1 LVGGSNP
8 SGATISLRRVAAQ
21 RNVKRQRNAMTA
33 APTFAHIQA
42 AQRAITPALVRTPT
56 RHSRTL
62 SGIAGCDVWLKF
74 ENRQFTASFK
84 ERGALNRILALSED
98 EKKRGVAA
106 MSAGNHAQGVAYHAG
121 RLRIPATI
129 VMPVTTPFNKI
140 KHTRDFGATVIQHGK
155 DLVEADAEARRIAKE
170 QGLTFIHPYDDPL
183 VIAGQGTCALE
194 MLEDVPQLDVLIV
207 PVGGGGLISG
217 CAIAAKTIKPGIE
230 VFGAQSELYP
240 AMYDVLKGLTPP
252 PAPVIQTIAEGIAVK
267 RPGALTAAIC
277 KQMVEDIFVV
287 GEDEIEH
294 ALAMILEIEK
304 TLIEGAAAA
313 GFAALLANAAR
324 FKDRQVGIVM
334 SGGNIDMRLLS
345 NVILRE
351 LTREGRIILLV
362 LQIEDRPGQL
372 ADIARIIADA
382 GGNVLE
388 VSHNRMMAGIP
399 AKSATL
405 ELVVEAR
412 DKEHAQEIRDLL
424 AQRASSSSD
433 DGPGLA
439 AR

>member
-1 LVGGSNP
+1 
-8 SGATISLRRVAAQ
+8 
-21 RNVKRQRNAMTA
+21 MTA
-33 APTFAHIQA
+33 APTFADIQN
-42 AQRAITPALVRTPT
+42 AQRAIQAALVRTPT

-62 SGIAGCDVWLKF
+62 SGIAGCEVWLKF

-84 ERGALNRILALSED
+84 ERGALNRLLALSED
-98 EKKRGVAA
+98 EKQRGVAA

-121 RLRIPATI
+121 RLGIPATI
-129 VMPVTTPFNKI
+129 VMPVTTPFNKV
-140 KHTRDFGATVIQHGK
+140 KHTRDFGATVIQHGQG
-155 DLVEADAEARRIAKE
+155 LVEADTEARRIAGE
-170 QGLTFIHPYDDPL
+170 QGLTFIHPYDDAK
-183 VIAGQGTCALE
+183 VIAGQGTVALE
-194 MLEDVPQLDVLIV
+194 MLEDVPQLDALIV

-217 CAIAAKTIKPGIE
+217 CAIAAKAIKPGIE
-230 VFGAQSELYP
+230 IFGAQSALYP
-240 AMYDVLKGLTPP
+240 AMFDAMKGLTPP
-252 PAPVIQTIAEGIAVK
+252 PAPLVATIAEGIAVK
-267 RPGALTAAIC
+267 RPGVLTTAIC
-277 KQMVEDIFVV
+277 KQLVDDIFVV

-304 TLIEGAAAA
+304 TMIEGAAAA
-313 GFAALLANAAR
+313 GFAALLAHAAR
-324 FKDRQVGIVM
+324 FKARQVGIVL

-412 DKEHAQEIRDLL
+412 DAEHAQEIRD
-424 AQRASSSSD
+424 R
-433 DGPGLA
+433 LA
-439 AR
+439 AKGFNQA

>member
-1 LVGGSNP
+1 MNAGRPRAAASSGPRGGGILVKD
-8 SGATISLRRVAAQ
+8 ISV
-21 RNVKRQRNAMTA
+21 TA
-33 APTFAHIQA
+33 APTFADIQS
-42 AQRAITPALVRTPT
+42 AQTAIAPSLVRTPT

-62 SGIAGCDVWLKF
+62 SDIAGCEVWLKF

-84 ERGALNRILALSED
+84 ERGALNRILSLSATER
-98 EKKRGVAA
+98 KRGVAA

-121 RLRIPATI
+121 RLNIPATI
-129 VMPVTTPFNKI
+129 VMPVTTPFNKV
-140 KHTRDFGATVIQHGK
+140 KHTRDFGATVILHGAS
-155 DLVEADAEARRIAKE
+155 LVDADAEARRIARE

-194 MLEDVPQLDVLIV
+194 MLEDVPQLDALII

-217 CAIAAKTIKPGIE
+217 CAIAAKAMKPAIE
-230 VFGAQSELYP
+230 VYGAQSALYP
-240 AMYDVLKGLTPP
+240 AMFDAMKDIAPP
-252 PAPVIQTIAEGIAVK
+252 PAPLVATIAEGIAVK
-267 RPGALTAAIC
+267 RPGVLTTAIC
-277 KQMVEDIFVV
+277 KELVEDIFVV

-304 TLIEGAAAA
+304 TVIEGAAAA
-313 GFAALLANAAR
+313 GFAALLGHADQ
-324 FKDRQVGIVM
+324 FKGKKVGVVM

-351 LTREGRIILLV
+351 LTREGRIILLT

-372 ADIARIIADA
+372 ADISRIIADA

-405 ELVVEAR
+405 EMVVEAR
-412 DKEHAQEIRDLL
+412 DAEHAQQIRD
-424 AQRASSSSD
+424 Q
-433 DGPGLA
+433 LA
-439 AR
+439 AKGFRQA

>member
-1 LVGGSNP
+1 V
-8 SGATISLRRVAAQ
+8 
-21 RNVKRQRNAMTA
+21 TA
-33 APTFAHIQA
+33 APTFADI
-42 AQRAITPALVRTPT
+42 QRAAARVQPALVRTPT

-62 SGIAGCDVWLKF
+62 SGIAGCEVWLKF

-121 RLRIPATI
+121 RLGIPATI
-129 VMPVTTPFNKI
+129 VMPVTTPFNKV
-140 KHTRDFGATVIQHGK
+140 KHTRDFGATVILHGES
-155 DLVEADAEARRIAKE
+155 LTEADAQARRIAQD

-183 VIAGQGTCALE
+183 VIAGQGTLAME
-194 MLEDVPQLDVLIV
+194 MLEDVPQLDALIV

-217 CAIAAKTIKPGIE
+217 CAIAAKAMKPGIE
-230 VFGAQSELYP
+230 IFGAQSELYP
-240 AMYDVLKGLTPP
+240 AMFDAMKGLTPP
-252 PAPVIQTIAEGIAVK
+252 PAPPVSTIAEGIAVK
-267 RPGALTAAIC
+267 RPGALTTAIC
-277 KQMVEDIFVV
+277 KELVEDIFVV
-287 GEDEIEH
+287 REDEIEH

-304 TLIEGAAAA
+304 TVIEGAAAA
-313 GFAALLANAAR
+313 GFAALLAQQSR
-324 FKDRQVGIVM
+324 FKTRQVGIVM

-412 DKEHAQEIRDLL
+412 DTEHAQEIRD
-424 AQRASSSSD
+424 R
-433 DGPGLA
+433 LA
-439 AR
+439 AKGFRQA

>member
-1 LVGGSNP
+1 V
-8 SGATISLRRVAAQ
+8 TITLSLADIREAQ
-21 RNVKRQRNAMTA
+21 SR
-33 APTFAHIQA
+33 IL
-42 AQRAITPALVRTPT
+42 PALVRTPT

-84 ERGALNRILALSED
+84 ERGALNRILALSE
-98 EKKRGVAA
+98 EERRRGVAA

-121 RLRIPATI
+121 RLGIPATI

-140 KHTRDFGATVIQHGK
+140 KHTRDFGATVIQHGHS
-155 DLVEADAEARRIAKE
+155 LVEADAEARCIARE
-170 QGLTFIHPYDDPL
+170 QGLTFIHPSDDPL
-183 VIAGQGTCALE
+183 VIAGQGTLALE
-194 MLEDVPQLDVLIV
+194 MLEDVPQLDALIV

-217 CAIAAKTIKPGIE
+217 CAIAAQGIKPGIE

-240 AMYDVLKGLTPP
+240 AMYDALKGLTPP
-252 PAPVIQTIAEGIAVK
+252 PAPIIQTIAEGIAVK
-267 RPGALTAAIC
+267 QPGALTTVIC
-277 KQMVEDIFVV
+277 KERVKDIFVV
-287 GEDEIEH
+287 REDAIEH

-313 GFAALLANAAR
+313 GFAALLDQAAR

-351 LTREGRIILLV
+351 LTREGRIILLS
-362 LQIEDRPGQL
+362 LEIEDRPGQL

-412 DKEHAQEIRDLL
+412 DAEHAQEIRHRLM
-424 AQRASSSSD
+424 
-433 DGPGLA
+433 
-439 AR
+439 ARGFRLS

>member
-1 LVGGSNP
+1 VP
-8 SGATISLRRVAAQ
+8 S
-21 RNVKRQRNAMTA
+21 
-33 APTFAHIQA
+33 APTFADIQEA
-42 AQRAITPALVRTPT
+42 ARAIGPALVRTPI

-84 ERGALNRILALSED
+84 ERGALNRILALSET

-121 RLRIPATI
+121 RLSIPATI

-155 DLVEADAEARRIAKE
+155 DLVEADAEARRIANE
-170 QGLTFIHPYDDPL
+170 HGLTFVHPYDDPL

-194 MLEDVPQLDVLIV
+194 MLEDVPQLDALIV

-217 CAIAAKTIKPGIE
+217 CAIAAKAIKPAIQI
-230 VFGAQSELYP
+230 FGAQSELYP
-240 AMYDVLKGLTPP
+240 AMFDAIKGLTPP
-252 PAPVIQTIAEGIAVK
+252 PAPLVQTIAEGIAVK
-267 RPGALTAAIC
+267 RPGLLTTAIC
-277 KQMVEDIFVV
+277 KELVSDIFVV
-287 GEDEIEH
+287 GEDEIED
-294 ALAMILEIEK
+294 ALIMILEIEK
-304 TLIEGAAAA
+304 TVIEGAAAA
-313 GFAALLANAAR
+313 GFAALLAHAGQ

-412 DKEHAQEIRDLL
+412 DREHAQEIRD
-424 AQRASSSSD
+424 R
-433 DGPGLA
+433 LA
-439 AR
+439 ASGFRQAGRS

>member
-1 LVGGSNP
+1 VTVIP
-8 SGATISLRRVAAQ
+8 SLADIQEAQ
-21 RNVKRQRNAMTA
+21 GR
-33 APTFAHIQA
+33 IL
-42 AQRAITPALVRTPT
+42 PALVRTPT

-84 ERGALNRILALSED
+84 ERGALNRILALSE
-98 EKKRGVAA
+98 EERRRGVAA

-121 RLRIPATI
+121 RLGIPATI

-140 KHTRDFGATVIQHGK
+140 KHTRDFGATVVQHGHS
-155 DLVEADAEARRIAKE
+155 LVEADAEARRIARE
-170 QGLTFIHPYDDPL
+170 NGLTFIHPYDDPL
-183 VIAGQGTCALE
+183 VIAGQGTLALE
-194 MLEDVPQLDVLIV
+194 MLEDVPQLDALIV

-217 CAIAAKTIKPGIE
+217 CAIAAQGIKPGME

-240 AMYDVLKGLTPP
+240 AMYDALKGLTPP
-252 PAPVIQTIAEGIAVK
+252 PAPIIQTIAEGIAVK
-267 RPGALTAAIC
+267 QPGTLTTAIC
-277 KQMVEDIFVV
+277 KERVSDIFVV
-287 GEDEIEH
+287 REDAIEH

-313 GFAALLANAAR
+313 GFAALLDQAAR

-351 LTREGRIILLV
+351 LTREGRIILLS
-362 LQIEDRPGQL
+362 LEIEDRPGQL

-412 DKEHAQEIRDLL
+412 DAEHAQEIR
-424 AQRASSSSD
+424 QR
-433 DGPGLA
+433 LV
-439 AR
+439 ARGFRLS

>member
-1 LVGGSNP
+1 MTSAP
-8 SGATISLRRVAAQ
+8 S
-21 RNVKRQRNAMTA
+21 
-33 APTFAHIQA
+33 FADIKQA
-42 AQRAITPALVRTPT
+42 HAKILPALVRTPT

-84 ERGALNRILALSED
+84 ERGALNRILALRDD
-98 EKKRGVAA
+98 ERRRGVAA

-121 RLRIPATI
+121 RLSIPATI
-129 VMPVTTPFNKI
+129 VMPVTTPFNKV
-140 KHTRDFGATVIQHGK
+140 KHTRDFGATVILHGQS
-155 DLVEADAEARRIAKE
+155 LVEADAEARRIARD

-194 MLEDVPQLDVLIV
+194 MLEDVPQLDALIV

-217 CAIAAKTIKPGIE
+217 SAIAAQGMKPGIE
-230 VFGAQSELYP
+230 IYGAQSELYP
-240 AMYDVLKGLTPP
+240 AMVDALKGLEPP
-252 PAPVIQTIAEGIAVK
+252 PAPIVQTIAEGIAVK
-267 RPGALTAAIC
+267 QPGRLTTAIC
-277 KQMVEDIFVV
+277 KERVTDIFVV
-287 GEDEIEH
+287 REDVIEH

-313 GFAALLANAAR
+313 GFAALLEQASR
-324 FKDRQVGIVM
+324 FGGRQVGIVM

-351 LTREGRIILLV
+351 LTREGRIILLS

-412 DKEHAQEIRDLL
+412 DREHAQEIRDQLTVKGFKL
-424 AQRASSSSD
+424 A
-433 DGPGLA
+433 
-439 AR
+439 

>member
-1 LVGGSNP
+1 
-8 SGATISLRRVAAQ
+8 
-21 RNVKRQRNAMTA
+21 MTA
-33 APTFAHIQA
+33 APSFADI
-42 AQRAITPALVRTPT
+42 QRAQGLIAPALVRTPT

-62 SGIAGCDVWLKF
+62 SGIAGCEVWLKF

-84 ERGALNRILALSED
+84 ERGALNRILALSAD

-121 RLRIPATI
+121 RLGIPATI

-140 KHTRDFGATVIQHGK
+140 KHTRDFGATVIQHGQS
-155 DLVEADAEARRIAKE
+155 LVEADAEARRIARE
-170 QGLTFIHPYDDPL
+170 SGMTFIHPYDDPL
-183 VIAGQGTCALE
+183 VIAGQGTLALE
-194 MLEDVPQLDVLIV
+194 MLEDVPQLDALIV

-217 CAIAAKTIKPGIE
+217 CAVAAQGMKPGIE
-230 VFGAQSELYP
+230 IFGAQSELYP
-240 AMYDVLKGLTPP
+240 AMYDALKGLKPP
-252 PAPVIQTIAEGIAVK
+252 PAPIVQTIAEGIAVK
-267 RPGALTAAIC
+267 QPGLLTTEIC
-277 KQMVEDIFVV
+277 KERVADIFVV
-287 GEDEIEH
+287 REDAIEH

-313 GFAALLANAAR
+313 GFAALLDNCTR
-324 FKDRQVGIVM
+324 FKDRKVGIVM

-351 LTREGRIILLV
+351 LTREGRIILLS

-372 ADIARIIADA
+372 AEIARIIAEA

-412 DKEHAQEIRDLL
+412 DAEHAQEIRDRLT
-424 AQRASSSSD
+424 
-433 DGPGLA
+433 
-439 AR
+439 ARGFHLS

>member
-1 LVGGSNP
+1 MP
-8 SGATISLRRVAAQ
+8 REAERQRSGRPRQANSQAQ
-21 RNVKRQRNAMTA
+21 RETRVTA
-33 APTFAHIQA
+33 APTFADIQDAQA
-42 AQRAITPALVRTPT
+42 AIAPALVRTPT

-62 SGIAGCDVWLKF
+62 SGIAGCEVWLKF

-84 ERGALNRILALSED
+84 ERGALNRILALSPE

-106 MSAGNHAQGVAYHAG
+106 MSAGNHAQGIAYHAG
-121 RLRIPATI
+121 RLGIPATI
-129 VMPVTTPFNKI
+129 VMPVTTPFNKV
-140 KHTRDFGATVIQHGK
+140 KHTRDFGATVILHGES
-155 DLVEADAEARRIAKE
+155 LVEADAEARRIAHE
-170 QGLTFIHPYDDPL
+170 FGLTFIHPYDDPL

-194 MLEDVPQLDVLIV
+194 MLEDVPQLDALIV

-217 CAIAAKTIKPGIE
+217 CAIAARAMKPGIE
-230 VFGAQSELYP
+230 IFGAQSALYP
-240 AMYDVLKGLTPP
+240 AMFDAMKGIAPP
-252 PAPVIQTIAEGIAVK
+252 PVPLQATIAEGIAVK
-267 RPGALTAAIC
+267 RPGALTTAIC
-277 KQMVEDIFVV
+277 KQLVADIFVV

-304 TLIEGAAAA
+304 TVIEGAAAC
-313 GFAALLANAAR
+313 GFAALLAQADR
-324 FKDRQVGIVM
+324 FKGRQVGVVM

-372 ADIARIIADA
+372 ADISRIIADA

-412 DKEHAQEIRDLL
+412 DAEHAQEIRDRLT
-424 AQRASSSSD
+424 AKGFRQ
-433 DGPGLA
+433 G
-439 AR
+439 